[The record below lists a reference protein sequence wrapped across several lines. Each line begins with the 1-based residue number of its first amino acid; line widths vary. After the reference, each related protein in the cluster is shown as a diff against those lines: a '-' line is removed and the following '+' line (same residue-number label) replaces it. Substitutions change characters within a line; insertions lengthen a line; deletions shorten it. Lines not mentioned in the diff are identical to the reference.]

1 MLALDQSNIRNF
13 AIIAHVDH
21 GKSTLADRFIQHCG
35 GLDAREMKAQVL
47 DSMELERERG
57 ITIKAQSVRL
67 HYTAAD
73 GRAYQLNLI
82 DTPGH
87 VDFSYEVSR
96 SLNACEGALLVVDAT
111 QGVEAQTVANCYTAV
126 ELGLAVIPVL
136 NKIDLPA
143 AQPEEVMREIEDV
156 IGIDTADALSVSAK
170 TGEGVERVL
179 EQIVT
184 RLPPPAGDPDGPLRA
199 LVLDSWF
206 DNYLGVVSL
215 LRVVDGCLRA
225 GKNANKPRVR
235 MMSTGLDY
243 QVERIGVFTPKAVD
257 VAELPA
263 GTAGFM
269 VAGLKQVAAA
279 RVGDTVTLSRNPA
292 GRPLPGFREIKPTVF
307 AGLYPVNSA
316 DFELFRNSLGK
327 LGLNDAALSYEP
339 ESSTALGFGFRCG
352 FLGMLHMEIVR
363 ERLEREYHLELI
375 ATAPTV
381 IYEVLK
387 KDGETVEIDNPAEMP
402 EPSKIERIKEP
413 CILARILAPQNMVGP
428 VLSLCVE
435 KRGTQRNIRYHGR
448 QVMLEFEMPL
458 NEVVLDFFDRLKSVS
473 RGYASLDY
481 DFIDSRPAPMVK
493 VDVLINGDRVDPL
506 TILAHREQSHARA
519 RELVRRMQKLIPRQM
534 FDVAI
539 QAAIG
544 GKIISRETVKALRK
558 NVTAKCYGGDITRK
572 RKLLEKQKA
581 GKKRMKQIGAV
592 AIPQEAFLSVLRVD
606 RE

>member
-1 MLALDQSNIRNF
+1 MLVADQSKIRNF

-21 GKSTLADRFIQHCG
+21 GKSTLADRFIQRCG
-35 GLDAREMKAQVL
+35 ALAPREMKAQVL
-47 DSMELERERG
+47 DSMDLERERG
-57 ITIKAQSVRL
+57 ITIKAQSVAL
-67 HYTAAD
+67 DYTAKD
-73 GRAYQLNLI
+73 GCTYQLNLI

-111 QGVEAQTVANCYTAV
+111 QGVEAQTVANCCTAV
-126 ELGLAVIPVL
+126 DLGLSVIPVL

-143 AQPEEVMREIEDV
+143 ARPQSVMAEIEDV
-156 IGIDTADALSVSAK
+156 IGIDTADALAVSAK
-170 TGEGVERVL
+170 TGEGVEAVL
-179 EQIVT
+179 EQIVA
-184 RLPPPAGDPDGPLRA
+184 RLPPPGGDRLGPLRA

-215 LRVVDGCLRA
+215 LRVVDGGLRA
-225 GKNANKPRVR
+225 GKTRVR
-235 MMSTGLDY
+235 MMSTGFDY
-243 QVERIGVFTPKAVD
+243 SVERIGIFTPKALV
-257 VAELPA
+257 VPELPA
-263 GTAGFM
+263 GAVGFM
-269 VAGLKQVAAA
+269 VAGFKEVKAA
-279 RVGDTVTLSRNPA
+279 RVGDTVTLSREPA
-292 GRPLPGFREIKPTVF
+292 DAPLPGFREAKPTVF

-316 DFELFRNSLGK
+316 DFEAFRTSLGK
-327 LGLNDAALSYEP
+327 LGLNDGALSWEP
-339 ESSTALGFGFRCG
+339 ESSQALGFGFRCG
-352 FLGMLHMEIVR
+352 FLGMLHMEIVC
-363 ERLEREYHLELI
+363 ERLEREYQLELI

-381 IYEVLK
+381 VYEVRG
-387 KDGETVEIDNPAEMP
+387 KDGQILLLDNPAALP
-402 EPSKIERIKEP
+402 EPSAIEEIREP
-413 CILARILAPQNMVGP
+413 CIVARILTPQSMVGA
-428 VLSLCVE
+428 VLTLCVE
-435 KRGTQRNIRYHGR
+435 KRGIQRNIRYHGR

-493 VDVLINGDRVDPL
+493 VEVRINGDPVDPL
-506 TILAHREQSHARA
+506 AVLVHRKQSQRHA
-519 RELVRRMQKLIPRQM
+519 RELVKRMRELIPRQM

-544 GKIISRETVKALRK
+544 GKIIARETVRALRK

-592 AIPQEAFLSVLRVD
+592 SIPQEAFLSVLRME

>member
-1 MLALDQSNIRNF
+1 MLALDQSTIRNF

-21 GKSTLADRFIQHCG
+21 GKSTLADRFIQLCG
-35 GLDAREMKAQVL
+35 GLAPREMKAQVL

-57 ITIKAQSVRL
+57 ITIKAQSVML
-67 HYTAAD
+67 NYTAED
-73 GRAYQLNLI
+73 GRDYQLNLI

-111 QGVEAQTVANCYTAV
+111 QGVEAQTVANCYAAV
-126 ELGLAVIPVL
+126 DLGLTVIPVL

-143 AQPEEVMREIEDV
+143 AQPEVVMREIEYV
-156 IGIDTADALSVSAK
+156 IGLDSADALSVSAK
-170 TGEGVERVL
+170 TGEGVDKVL

-184 RLPPPAGDPDGPLRA
+184 RLPAPAGEPSRPLRA
-199 LVLDSWF
+199 LVIDSWF
-206 DNYLGVVSL
+206 DNYLGVISL
-215 LRVVDGCLRA
+215 LRVVDGCLRSD
-225 GKNANKPRVR
+225 KTKVR
-235 MMSTGLDY
+235 MMSTGSHY
-243 QVERIGVFTPKAVD
+243 QVERVGAFTPKAVD
-257 VAELPA
+257 VPQLPTGA
-263 GTAGFM
+263 VGFM
-269 VAGLKQVAAA
+269 VAGLKKVTAA
-279 RVGDTVTLSRNPA
+279 RVGDTVTLSHDPA
-292 GRPLPGFREIKPTVF
+292 AQPLPGFREVKPTVF

-316 DFELFRNSLGK
+316 DFEAFRGSLDK
-327 LGLNDAALSYEP
+327 LGLNDASLSYEP

-363 ERLEREYHLELI
+363 ERLQREYDLDLI

-381 IYEVLK
+381 VYEVIK
-387 KDGETVEIDNPAEMP
+387 KNGETLLLDNPAALP
-402 EPSKIERIKEP
+402 EPSKIDTIKEP
-413 CILARILAPQNMVGP
+413 CIMARILTPQNLVGP

-435 KRGTQRNIRYHGR
+435 KRGTQRNIHYHGR

-458 NEVVLDFFDRLKSVS
+458 NEVVLNFYDRLKSVS

-481 DFIDSRPAPMVK
+481 DLIDSRPAPMVK
-493 VDVLINGDRVDPL
+493 VDLLINGDRVDPL
-506 TILAHREQSHARA
+506 AMLVHREQSQRRA
-519 RELVRRMQKLIPRQM
+519 RELVTRMREMIPRQM

-558 NVTAKCYGGDITRK
+558 NVTAKCYGGDVTRK

-592 AIPQEAFLSVLRVD
+592 AIPQEAFLSVLQVG

>member
-1 MLALDQSNIRNF
+1 MLALDQSTIRNF

-21 GKSTLADRFIQHCG
+21 GKSTLADRFIQLCG
-35 GLDAREMKAQVL
+35 GLAPREMKAQVL

-57 ITIKAQSVRL
+57 ITIKAQSVML
-67 HYTAAD
+67 NYTAAD
-73 GRAYQLNLI
+73 GRDYQLNLI

-111 QGVEAQTVANCYTAV
+111 QGVEAQTVANCYAAV
-126 ELGLAVIPVL
+126 DLGLTVIPVL

-143 AQPEEVMREIEDV
+143 AQPEVVMREIEDV
-156 IGIDTADALSVSAK
+156 IGLDSADALSVSAK
-170 TGEGVERVL
+170 TGEGVDKVL

-184 RLPPPAGDPDGPLRA
+184 RLPAPAGEPSRPLRA
-199 LVLDSWF
+199 LVIDSWF
-206 DNYLGVVSL
+206 DNYLGVISL
-215 LRVVDGCLRA
+215 LRVVDGCLRSD
-225 GKNANKPRVR
+225 KTKVR
-235 MMSTGLDY
+235 MMSTGSHY
-243 QVERIGVFTPKAVD
+243 QVERVGAFTPKAVD
-257 VAELPA
+257 VPQLPTGA
-263 GTAGFM
+263 VGFM
-269 VAGLKQVAAA
+269 VAGLKKVTAA
-279 RVGDTVTLSRNPA
+279 RVGDTVTLSHDPA
-292 GRPLPGFREIKPTVF
+292 AQPLPGFREVKPTVF

-316 DFELFRNSLGK
+316 DFEAFRGSLDK
-327 LGLNDAALSYEP
+327 LGLNDASLSYEP

-363 ERLEREYHLELI
+363 ERLQREYDLDLI

-381 IYEVLK
+381 VYEVIK
-387 KDGETVEIDNPAEMP
+387 KNGETLLLDNPAALP
-402 EPSKIERIKEP
+402 EPSKIDTIKEP
-413 CILARILAPQNMVGP
+413 CIMARILTPQNLVGP

-435 KRGTQRNIRYHGR
+435 KRGTQRNIHYHGR

-458 NEVVLDFFDRLKSVS
+458 NEVVLNFYDRLKSVS

-481 DFIDSRPAPMVK
+481 DLIDSRPAPMVK
-493 VDVLINGDRVDPL
+493 VDLLINGDRVDPL
-506 TILAHREQSHARA
+506 AMLVHREQSQRRA
-519 RELVRRMQKLIPRQM
+519 RELVTRMREMIPRQM

-558 NVTAKCYGGDITRK
+558 NVTAKCYGGDVTRK

-592 AIPQEAFLSVLRVD
+592 AIPQEAFLSVLQVG

>member
-1 MLALDQSNIRNF
+1 MLVADQSKIRNF

-21 GKSTLADRFIQHCG
+21 GKSTLADRFIQLCG
-35 GLDAREMKAQVL
+35 GLDPREMKAQVL
-47 DSMELERERG
+47 DSMDLERERG
-57 ITIKAQSVRL
+57 ITIKAQSVAL
-67 HYTAAD
+67 NYTAKD
-73 GRAYQLNLI
+73 GCAYRLNLI

-126 ELGLAVIPVL
+126 DLGLTVIPVL

-143 AQPEEVMREIEDV
+143 AQPQSVMAEIEDV
-156 IGIDTADALSVSAK
+156 IGIDTTGALSVSAK
-170 TGEGVERVL
+170 TGEGVEGVL

-184 RLPPPAGDPDGPLRA
+184 RLPPPNGDPARPLRA
-199 LVLDSWF
+199 LVIDSWF

-215 LRVVDGCLRA
+215 IRVVDGRLRA
-225 GKNANKPRVR
+225 AKTRIR
-235 MMSTGLDY
+235 MMSTGFDY
-243 QVERIGVFTPKAVD
+243 QVERIGVFTPKALTVP
-257 VAELPA
+257 ELSA
-263 GTAGFM
+263 GAVGFM
-269 VAGLKQVAAA
+269 VAGVKEVKAA
-279 RVGDTVTLSRNPA
+279 RVGDTVTLSRDPA
-292 GRPLPGFREIKPTVF
+292 TAPLPGFREIKPTVF
-307 AGLYPVNSA
+307 AGLYPVNNA
-316 DFELFRNSLGK
+316 DFEAFRTSLGK

-339 ESSTALGFGFRCG
+339 ESSQALGFGFRCG

-363 ERLEREYHLELI
+363 ERLEREYQLELI

-381 IYEVLK
+381 VYEVLK
-387 KDGETVEIDNPAEMP
+387 KDGETLLLDNPAALP
-402 EPSKIERIKEP
+402 DPSKIAEIKEP
-413 CILARILAPQNMVGP
+413 CIVARILTPQRMIGA

-435 KRGTQRNIRYHGR
+435 KRGRQRNIRYHGR

-481 DFIDSRPAPMVK
+481 DFIAAKPAPMVK
-493 VDVLINGDRVDPL
+493 VEVLINGDKVDPL
-506 TILAHREQSHARA
+506 AVLVHREQSRYHA

-592 AIPQEAFLSVLRVD
+592 SIPQEAFLSVLRVD

>member
-1 MLALDQSNIRNF
+1 MLALDQSTIRNF

-21 GKSTLADRFIQHCG
+21 GKSTLADRFIQLCG
-35 GLDAREMKAQVL
+35 GLAPREMKAQVL
-47 DSMELERERG
+47 DSMDLERERG
-57 ITIKAQSVRL
+57 ITIKAQSVML
-67 HYTAAD
+67 NYTAED
-73 GRAYQLNLI
+73 GRDYQLNLI

-111 QGVEAQTVANCYTAV
+111 QGVEAQTVANCYAAV
-126 ELGLAVIPVL
+126 DLGLTVIPVL

-143 AQPEEVMREIEDV
+143 AQPEVVMREIEDV
-156 IGIDTADALSVSAK
+156 IGLDSADALSVSAK
-170 TGEGVERVL
+170 TGEGVDKVL

-184 RLPPPAGDPDGPLRA
+184 RLPAPAGDSSRPLRA
-199 LVLDSWF
+199 LVIDSWF
-206 DNYLGVVSL
+206 DNYLGVISL
-215 LRVVDGCLRA
+215 LRVVDGCLRSD
-225 GKNANKPRVR
+225 KTKVR
-235 MMSTGLDY
+235 MMSTGSHY
-243 QVERIGVFTPKAVD
+243 QVERVGAFTPKAVD
-257 VAELPA
+257 VPQLPTGA
-263 GTAGFM
+263 VGFM
-269 VAGLKQVAAA
+269 VAGLKKVTAA
-279 RVGDTVTLSRNPA
+279 RVGDTVTLSHDPA
-292 GRPLPGFREIKPTVF
+292 AQPLPGFREVKPTVF

-316 DFELFRNSLGK
+316 DFEAFRGSLDK
-327 LGLNDAALSYEP
+327 LGLNDASLSYEP

-363 ERLEREYHLELI
+363 ERLQREYDLDLI

-381 IYEVLK
+381 VYEVIK
-387 KDGETVEIDNPAEMP
+387 KNGETLLLDNPAALP
-402 EPSKIERIKEP
+402 EPSKIDIIKEP
-413 CILARILAPQNMVGP
+413 CIMARILTPQNLVGP

-435 KRGTQRNIRYHGR
+435 KRGTQRNIHYHGR

-458 NEVVLDFFDRLKSVS
+458 NEVVLNFYDRLKSVS

-481 DFIDSRPAPMVK
+481 DLIDSRPAPMVK
-493 VDVLINGDRVDPL
+493 VDLLINGDRVDPL
-506 TILAHREQSHARA
+506 AMLVHREQSQRRA
-519 RELVRRMQKLIPRQM
+519 RELVTRMREMIPRQM

-558 NVTAKCYGGDITRK
+558 NVTAKCYGGDVTRK

-592 AIPQEAFLSVLRVD
+592 AIPQEAFLSVLQVG

>member
-1 MLALDQSNIRNF
+1 MLALDQSTIRNF

-21 GKSTLADRFIQHCG
+21 GKSTLADRFIQLCG
-35 GLDAREMKAQVL
+35 GLAPREMKAQVL

-57 ITIKAQSVRL
+57 ITIKAQSVML
-67 HYTAAD
+67 NYTAED
-73 GRAYQLNLI
+73 GRDYQLNLI

-111 QGVEAQTVANCYTAV
+111 QGVEAQTVANCYAAV
-126 ELGLAVIPVL
+126 DLGLTVIPVL

-143 AQPEEVMREIEDV
+143 AQPEVVMREIEDV
-156 IGIDTADALSVSAK
+156 IGLDSAGALSVSAK
-170 TGEGVERVL
+170 TGEGVDKVL

-184 RLPPPAGDPDGPLRA
+184 RLPAPAGEPSRPLRA
-199 LVLDSWF
+199 LVIDSWF
-206 DNYLGVVSL
+206 DNYLGVISL
-215 LRVVDGCLRA
+215 LRVVDGRLRSD
-225 GKNANKPRVR
+225 KTKVR
-235 MMSTGLDY
+235 MMSTGSHY
-243 QVERIGVFTPKAVD
+243 QVERVGAFTPKAVD
-257 VAELPA
+257 VPQLPTGA
-263 GTAGFM
+263 VGFM
-269 VAGLKQVAAA
+269 VAGLKKVTAA
-279 RVGDTVTLSRNPA
+279 RVGDTVTLSHDPA
-292 GRPLPGFREIKPTVF
+292 AQPLPGFREVKPTVF

-316 DFELFRNSLGK
+316 DFEAFRGSLDK
-327 LGLNDAALSYEP
+327 LGLNDASLSYEP

-363 ERLEREYHLELI
+363 ERLQREYDLDLI

-381 IYEVLK
+381 VYEVIK
-387 KDGETVEIDNPAEMP
+387 KNGETLLLDNPAALP
-402 EPSKIERIKEP
+402 EPSKIDTIKEP
-413 CILARILAPQNMVGP
+413 CIMARILTPQNLVGP

-435 KRGTQRNIRYHGR
+435 KRGTQRNIHYHGR

-458 NEVVLDFFDRLKSVS
+458 NEVVLNFYDRLKSVS

-481 DFIDSRPAPMVK
+481 DLIDSRPAPMVK
-493 VDVLINGDRVDPL
+493 VDLLINGDRVDPL
-506 TILAHREQSHARA
+506 AMLVHREQSQRRA
-519 RELVRRMQKLIPRQM
+519 RELVTRMREMIPRQM

-558 NVTAKCYGGDITRK
+558 NVTAKCYGGDVTRK

-592 AIPQEAFLSVLRVD
+592 AIPQEAFLSVLQVG

>member
-1 MLALDQSNIRNF
+1 MLALDQSTIRNF

-21 GKSTLADRFIQHCG
+21 GKSTLADRFIQLCG
-35 GLDAREMKAQVL
+35 GLAPREMKAQVL

-57 ITIKAQSVRL
+57 ITIKAQSVML
-67 HYTAAD
+67 NYTAAD
-73 GRAYQLNLI
+73 GRDYQLNLI

-111 QGVEAQTVANCYTAV
+111 QGVEAQTVANCYAAV
-126 ELGLAVIPVL
+126 DLGLTVIPVL

-143 AQPEEVMREIEDV
+143 AQPEVVMREIEDV
-156 IGIDTADALSVSAK
+156 IGLDSADALSVSAK
-170 TGEGVERVL
+170 TGEGVDKVL

-184 RLPPPAGDPDGPLRA
+184 RLPAPAGDSSRPLRA
-199 LVLDSWF
+199 LVIDSWF
-206 DNYLGVVSL
+206 DNYLGVISL
-215 LRVVDGCLRA
+215 LRVVDGCLRSD
-225 GKNANKPRVR
+225 KTKVR
-235 MMSTGLDY
+235 MMSTGSHY
-243 QVERIGVFTPKAVD
+243 QVERVGAFTPKAVD
-257 VAELPA
+257 VPQLPTGA
-263 GTAGFM
+263 VGFM
-269 VAGLKQVAAA
+269 VAGLKKVTAA
-279 RVGDTVTLSRNPA
+279 RVGDTVTLSHDPA
-292 GRPLPGFREIKPTVF
+292 AQPLPGFREVKPTVF

-316 DFELFRNSLGK
+316 DFEAFRGSLDK
-327 LGLNDAALSYEP
+327 LGLNDASLSYEP

-363 ERLEREYHLELI
+363 ERLQREYDLDLI

-381 IYEVLK
+381 VYEVIK
-387 KDGETVEIDNPAEMP
+387 KNGETLLLDNPAALP
-402 EPSKIERIKEP
+402 EPSKIDTIKEP
-413 CILARILAPQNMVGP
+413 CIMARILTPQNLVGP

-435 KRGTQRNIRYHGR
+435 KRGTQRNIHYHGR

-458 NEVVLDFFDRLKSVS
+458 NEVVLNFYDRLKSVS

-481 DFIDSRPAPMVK
+481 DLIDSRPAPMVK
-493 VDVLINGDRVDPL
+493 VDLLINGDRVDPL
-506 TILAHREQSHARA
+506 AMLVHREQSQRRA
-519 RELVRRMQKLIPRQM
+519 RELVTRMREMIPRQM

-558 NVTAKCYGGDITRK
+558 NVTAKCYGGDVTRK

-592 AIPQEAFLSVLRVD
+592 AIPQEAFLSVLQVG

>member
-1 MLALDQSNIRNF
+1 MLAFDQSKIRNF

-21 GKSTLADRFIQHCG
+21 GKSTLADRFIQLCG
-35 GLDAREMKAQVL
+35 ALDPREMKEQVL

-57 ITIKAQSVRL
+57 ITIKAQSVVL
-67 HYTAAD
+67 TYTAKD
-73 GRAYQLNLI
+73 GNTYRLNLI

-126 ELGLAVIPVL
+126 DLGLSVIPVL

-143 AQPEEVMREIEDV
+143 AQPQSVMEEIEDV
-156 IGIDTADALSVSAK
+156 IGIDTTGALSVSAK
-170 TGEGVERVL
+170 TGAGVEGVL

-184 RLPPPAGDPDGPLRA
+184 RLPPPSGDSARPLRA

-215 LRVVDGCLRA
+215 IRVVDGSLH
-225 GKNANKPRVR
+225 ANKTKVR

-243 QVERIGVFTPKAVD
+243 QVERIGVFTPKAVNVD
-257 VAELPA
+257 ELSA
-263 GTAGFM
+263 GAVGFM
-269 VAGLKQVAAA
+269 VAGLKEVKAA
-279 RVGDTVTLSRNPA
+279 RVGDTVTLSRTPA
-292 GRPLPGFREIKPTVF
+292 TAPLPGFREIKPTVF
-307 AGLYPVNSA
+307 AGLYPINNA
-316 DFELFRNSLGK
+316 DFESFRTALGK
-327 LGLNDAALSYEP
+327 LGLNDSALHYEP
-339 ESSTALGFGFRCG
+339 ESSQALGFGFRCG

-363 ERLEREYHLELI
+363 ERLEREYQLELI

-381 IYEVLK
+381 VYEVRK
-387 KDGETVEIDNPAEMP
+387 KDGETIWLDNPAALP
-402 EPSKIERIKEP
+402 EPSKIAEIKEP
-413 CILARILAPQNMVGP
+413 YIIARILTPQQMVGS

-435 KRGTQRNIRYHGR
+435 KRGRQRNIRYHGR

-458 NEVVLDFFDRLKSVS
+458 VEVVLDFFDRLKSVS

-481 DFIDSRPAPMVK
+481 DFIDSQPAPMVK
-493 VDVLINGDRVDPL
+493 VEMLINGDKVDPL
-506 TILAHREQSHARA
+506 AVLVHRDQSRYHARA
-519 RELVRRMQKLIPRQM
+519 LVAHMQKLIPRQM

-539 QAAIG
+539 QATIG
-544 GKIISRETVKALRK
+544 GKIIARETVKALRK

-592 AIPQEAFLSVLRVD
+592 AIPQEAFLSVLRAG